1 MKKKFQQFISNPK
14 YIFGVYLIAAVAA
27 ALSKYL
33 HSTNAINNYLIF
45 KNVFVNTIAESNL
58 YMQYP
63 DRYIDN
69 NHYGVFFSLIMSPF
83 ALFPDWAGV
92 ILWNVANVSVFLF
105 AIYKLPFSNIKK
117 SLFGIFCLQEYITTA
132 VNQQFNAALA
142 GLLLLSAIYIYE
154 QKEFKSA
161 ALIVMGFFI
170 KIYGIVG
177 LSQFFFVK
185 NKFRF
190 VLFIIISA
198 ILFFLIPM
206 IYSSP
211 QFVIQS
217 YTDWSQALIS
227 KNNQN
232 LELGG
237 MQDISLM
244 GFVRRVLNDASI
256 PNLGFLAFGLP
267 LFALPYIRVSQYK
280 HYAFQLMTLASSLL
294 FLVLFSSGSES
305 PTYIIAV
312 AGVMLWFVMQ
322 KEKSTLSLTLFILV
336 IIFTSFSNSD
346 LFPRYIKNEYIIK
359 YSIKAVPCVI
369 VWLRI
374 TYELMVKDFKTDYS
388 FN

>member
-1 MKKKFQQFISNPK
+1 MKEKFRRIISDPK
-14 YIFGVYLIAAVAA
+14 YIFGVYFIAAIIS
-27 ALSKYL
+27 ALSKYF
-33 HSTNAINNYLIF
+33 HGTEAINNYLIF
-45 KNVFVNTIAESNL
+45 KNVFVNTVAENNL
-58 YMQYP
+58 YLPYA
-63 DRYIDN
+63 DRYLDN
-69 NHYGVFFSLIMSPF
+69 NHYGIFFSFLIFPF
-83 ALFPDWAGV
+83 ALLPDWAGV
-92 ILWNVANVSVFLF
+92 ILWNLANASIFLF
-105 AIYKLPFSNIKK
+105 AIYKLPFSDLKK
-117 SLFGIFCLQEYITTA
+117 SLFAIFCLQEYITTA
-132 VNQQFNAALA
+132 VNLQFNAALV
-142 GLLLLSAIYIYE
+142 GLLILSAIFVYE
-154 QKEFKSA
+154 KKEFKSA
-161 ALIVMGFFI
+161 AIIVVGFFT
-170 KIYGIVG
+170 KIYGVVG

-185 NKFRF
+185 NKLKF
-190 VLFIIISA
+190 VLYILISVV
-198 ILFFLIPM
+198 FCFLIPM

-232 LELGG
+232 IELGG

-244 GFVRRVLNDASI
+244 GFVRRIVNDASI
-256 PNLGFLAFGLP
+256 SNLTFLAFGLP
-267 LFALPYIRVSQYK
+267 LFALPYIRVKQYK
-280 HYAFQLMTLASSLL
+280 HYTFQLMILASTLL

-322 KEKSTLSLTLFILV
+322 RERSPLSITLFFLV
-336 IIFTSFSNSD
+336 IVFTCFSTSD

-359 YSIKAVPCVI
+359 YSLKAVPCSL